1 MALAMFSLCAFFLL
15 IAAHPFV
22 TYPLTLYIIRSRK
35 RRPRFVSTNTPHQRM
50 AVCVCAYNEEGIIAQ
65 KAENLLELKQVFP
78 DIEIAIYVD
87 GATDKTAEILS
98 RYDDIFHLHV
108 SPQRYGKTHGMNLLV
123 EQTRAP
129 ILIFTDANVMLDVE
143 SLRALPGYFND
154 PEVGCVCGHLKYV
167 NANETAT
174 AQNGS
179 AYWRLE
185 EFIKTMES
193 DTGSAMGADGSLFAI
208 RRELHNPPPDDI
220 IDDMFVSLSILCD
233 GYRIVRAP
241 DVIAYEKSVTSAQ
254 EEFRR
259 KVRIACQAF
268 NVHRLLW
275 PRLRQLS
282 TLDLYK
288 YVSHK
293 FVRWFSIYWL
303 VCAALCFEAGMIS
316 AGMPIAG
323 LVVIALGLLM
333 LSAGLLAQLPIITQL
348 ADMLGAFAATGL
360 GVMRSLAGDHFQ
372 TWSPASSIRRA

>member
-1 MALAMFSLCAFFLL
+1 MALAMFALCAFFLL

-22 TYPLTLYIIRSRK
+22 TYPLTLYFIRARGW
-35 RRPRFVSTNTPHQRM
+35 RPRFVPTDGPQRM
-50 AVCVCAYNEEGIIAQ
+50 AICVCAYNEEGIIEQ
-65 KAENLLELKQVFP
+65 KAENLLEIKRAFP
-78 DIEIAIYVD
+78 DTEIAIYVD
-87 GATDKTAEILS
+87 GATDRTAEILS
-98 RYDDIFHLHV
+98 RYSDEFKLHI

-123 EQTRAP
+123 AQTTAP
-129 ILIFTDANVMLDVE
+129 IVIFTDANVMVDVN
-143 SLRALPGYFND
+143 SLRALPGYFSN

-167 NANETAT
+167 NSHETVT

-241 DVIAYEKSVTSAQ
+241 NVIAYEKSVTSAQ

-275 PRLRQLS
+275 PRLRKLS
-282 TLDLYK
+282 ALDLYK
-288 YVSHK
+288 YISHK
-293 FVRWFSIYWL
+293 FIRWLSIYWL
-303 VCAALCFEAGMIS
+303 VCAALSFEAGMIS
-316 AGMPIAG
+316 AGSPIAG
-323 LVVIALGLLM
+323 LIIIALGIM
-333 LSAGLLAQLPIITQL
+333 VLSVGVLAQLPIITQV
-348 ADMLGAFAATGL
+348 ADLISAFVATGL
-360 GVMRSLAGDHFQ
+360 GVWRSLSGDHFQ